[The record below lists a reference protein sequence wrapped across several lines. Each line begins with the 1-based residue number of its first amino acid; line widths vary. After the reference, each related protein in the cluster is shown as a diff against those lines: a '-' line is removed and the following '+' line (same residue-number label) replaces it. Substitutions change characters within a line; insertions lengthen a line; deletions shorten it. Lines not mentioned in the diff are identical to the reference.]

1 MNTVKTRKRPTWDV
15 ISDYRGVLMGISII
29 CIIIFHYVEDCG
41 IYHVHK
47 NGWVEF
53 FRNYITS
60 SSVDGFLFLSG
71 FGLYYAMKKH
81 PDISQFYKRRFTRI
95 LIPYFLIAIPALC
108 WNDFLFDKTGV
119 KAFFSD
125 LSFYSFFTRG
135 MSWFWYILLICFCY
149 LIFPFIFRA
158 IDKAPD
164 EESEQMRIINLFTFF
179 TMFTFVIRL
188 SNKELF
194 DNTNLALLRIPFFCL
209 GCFIGKYSYEKRSI
223 SGGTYG
229 LMLLS
234 LFAIQFRKGSKII
247 FARYSAAFLNISAC
261 ILIAILFSK
270 LKHFEKIHNWIK
282 KFFEWFGKYSL
293 ELYLAHVTVRGV
305 MRDYG
310 HPTCYGRN
318 ELIMVAISIVLALIV
333 NQLTKWIE
341 HFIH

>member
-1 MNTVKTRKRPTWDV
+1 M
-15 ISDYRGVLMGISII
+15 
-29 CIIIFHYVEDCG
+29 EDCG

-179 TMFTFVIRL
+179 TMITFVIRL

>member
-179 TMFTFVIRL
+179 TMITFVIRL

>member
-179 TMFTFVIRL
+179 TMITFVIRL

-341 HFIH
+341 HFEL

>member
-179 TMFTFVIRL
+179 TMITFVIRL

-270 LKHFEKIHNWIK
+270 LKHFGKIHNCIK

>member
-164 EESEQMRIINLFTFF
+164 EGSEQMRIINLFTFF
-179 TMFTFVIRL
+179 TMITFVIRL

-270 LKHFEKIHNWIK
+270 LKHFEKIHNCIK

>member
-179 TMFTFVIRL
+179 TVITFVIRL

>member
-179 TMFTFVIRL
+179 TMITFVIRL

-293 ELYLAHVTVRGV
+293 ELYRAHVTVRGV

>member
-179 TMFTFVIRL
+179 TMITFVIRL

-194 DNTNLALLRIPFFCL
+194 DNTNLALLHIPFFCL

-310 HPTCYGRN
+310 HLTCYGRN

>member
-60 SSVDGFLFLSG
+60 SSVDGG
-71 FGLYYAMKKH
+71 FFFSSLGLYYAMKKH

-179 TMFTFVIRL
+179 TMITFVIRL

>member
-15 ISDYRGVLMGISII
+15 ISDYRGILMGISII

-179 TMFTFVIRL
+179 TMITFVIRL

-270 LKHFEKIHNWIK
+270 LKHFGKIHNCIK

>member
-41 IYHVHK
+41 IYHVYK

-179 TMFTFVIRL
+179 TMITFVIRL

-270 LKHFEKIHNWIK
+270 LKHFGKIHNCIK

-318 ELIMVAISIVLALIV
+318 ELIMVAISIVLALS
-333 NQLTKWIE
+333 L
-341 HFIH
+341 IHI

>member
-1 MNTVKTRKRPTWDV
+1 
-15 ISDYRGVLMGISII
+15 
-29 CIIIFHYVEDCG
+29 
-41 IYHVHK
+41 
-47 NGWVEF
+47 
-53 FRNYITS
+53 
-60 SSVDGFLFLSG
+60 
-71 FGLYYAMKKH
+71 
-81 PDISQFYKRRFTRI
+81 
-95 LIPYFLIAIPALC
+95 
-108 WNDFLFDKTGV
+108 
-119 KAFFSD
+119 
-125 LSFYSFFTRG
+125 

-179 TMFTFVIRL
+179 TMITFVIRL

-318 ELIMVAISIVLALIV
+318 ELIMVAISIVLALIG

>member
-149 LIFPFIFRA
+149 LIFPFILRA

-179 TMFTFVIRL
+179 TMITFVIRL

-270 LKHFEKIHNWIK
+270 LKHFEKIHNCIK

>member
-158 IDKAPD
+158 IDKAPN

-179 TMFTFVIRL
+179 TMITFVIRL

-270 LKHFEKIHNWIK
+270 LKHFGKIHNCIK

>member
-179 TMFTFVIRL
+179 TMITFVIRL

-270 LKHFEKIHNWIK
+270 LKHFGKIHNWIK

>member
-29 CIIIFHYVEDCG
+29 CIIIFHYVGDCG

-179 TMFTFVIRL
+179 TMITFVIRL

-270 LKHFEKIHNWIK
+270 LKHFEKIHNCIK

>member
-1 MNTVKTRKRPTWDV
+1 
-15 ISDYRGVLMGISII
+15 
-29 CIIIFHYVEDCG
+29 
-41 IYHVHK
+41 
-47 NGWVEF
+47 
-53 FRNYITS
+53 
-60 SSVDGFLFLSG
+60 
-71 FGLYYAMKKH
+71 
-81 PDISQFYKRRFTRI
+81 
-95 LIPYFLIAIPALC
+95 
-108 WNDFLFDKTGV
+108 
-119 KAFFSD
+119 
-125 LSFYSFFTRG
+125 
-135 MSWFWYILLICFCY
+135 
-149 LIFPFIFRA
+149 
-158 IDKAPD
+158 
-164 EESEQMRIINLFTFF
+164 MRIINLFTFF
-179 TMFTFVIRL
+179 TMITFVIRL

-270 LKHFEKIHNWIK
+270 LKHFGKIHNCIK

>member
-95 LIPYFLIAIPALC
+95 LIPYFLIAIPVLC

-179 TMFTFVIRL
+179 TMITFVIRL

>member
-1 MNTVKTRKRPTWDV
+1 
-15 ISDYRGVLMGISII
+15 
-29 CIIIFHYVEDCG
+29 
-41 IYHVHK
+41 
-47 NGWVEF
+47 
-53 FRNYITS
+53 
-60 SSVDGFLFLSG
+60 
-71 FGLYYAMKKH
+71 
-81 PDISQFYKRRFTRI
+81 
-95 LIPYFLIAIPALC
+95 
-108 WNDFLFDKTGV
+108 
-119 KAFFSD
+119 
-125 LSFYSFFTRG
+125 
-135 MSWFWYILLICFCY
+135 
-149 LIFPFIFRA
+149 
-158 IDKAPD
+158 
-164 EESEQMRIINLFTFF
+164 MRIINLFTFF
-179 TMFTFVIRL
+179 TMITFVIRL

-270 LKHFEKIHNWIK
+270 LKHFEKIHNCIK

>member
-179 TMFTFVIRL
+179 TMITFVIRL

-270 LKHFEKIHNWIK
+270 LKHFGKIHNCIK

-318 ELIMVAISIVLALIV
+318 ELIMVAISMGLALIV

>member
-125 LSFYSFFTRG
+125 LSFCSFFTRG

-179 TMFTFVIRL
+179 TMITFVIRL

>member
-29 CIIIFHYVEDCG
+29 CIIIFHYVKDCG

-179 TMFTFVIRL
+179 TMITFVIRL

>member
-1 MNTVKTRKRPTWDV
+1 MTTAT
-15 ISDYRGVLMGISII
+15 
-29 CIIIFHYVEDCG
+29 
-41 IYHVHK
+41 YHVHK

-179 TMFTFVIRL
+179 TMITFVIRL

>member
-47 NGWVEF
+47 NGWEEF

-179 TMFTFVIRL
+179 TMITFVIRL

>member
-179 TMFTFVIRL
+179 TMITFVIRYPIKSCL
-188 SNKELF
+188 I
-194 DNTNLALLRIPFFCL
+194 IPIWPYYVFP
-209 GCFIGKYSYEKRSI
+209 
-223 SGGTYG
+223 
-229 LMLLS
+229 
-234 LFAIQFRKGSKII
+234 
-247 FARYSAAFLNISAC
+247 
-261 ILIAILFSK
+261 FS
-270 LKHFEKIHNWIK
+270 
-282 KFFEWFGKYSL
+282 
-293 ELYLAHVTVRGV
+293 V
-305 MRDYG
+305 
-310 HPTCYGRN
+310 
-318 ELIMVAISIVLALIV
+318 
-333 NQLTKWIE
+333 
-341 HFIH
+341 

>member
-81 PDISQFYKRRFTRI
+81 PDISQFYTRRFTRI

-179 TMFTFVIRL
+179 TMITFVIRL

>member
-95 LIPYFLIAIPALC
+95 LIPYFLIAIPVLC

-179 TMFTFVIRL
+179 TMITFVIRL

-270 LKHFEKIHNWIK
+270 LKHFGKIHNCIK

>member
-53 FRNYITS
+53 FRNYITG

-179 TMFTFVIRL
+179 TMITFVIRL

>member
-53 FRNYITS
+53 SRNYITS

-179 TMFTFVIRL
+179 TMITFVIRL

>member
-179 TMFTFVIRL
+179 TMITFVIRL

-270 LKHFEKIHNWIK
+270 LKHFEKIRNWIK

>member
-108 WNDFLFDKTGV
+108 WNDFLCDKTGV
-119 KAFFSD
+119 KACFSD
-125 LSFYSFFTRG
+125 LSFYSFVTRG

-179 TMFTFVIRL
+179 TMITFVIRL

-229 LMLLS
+229 LMLSS

>member
-1 MNTVKTRKRPTWDV
+1 M
-15 ISDYRGVLMGISII
+15 
-29 CIIIFHYVEDCG
+29 EDCG

-158 IDKAPD
+158 IDKAPN

-179 TMFTFVIRL
+179 TMITFVIRL

-270 LKHFEKIHNWIK
+270 LKHFGKIHNCIK

>member
-95 LIPYFLIAIPALC
+95 LIPYFLIATPALC

-179 TMFTFVIRL
+179 TMITFVIRL

-270 LKHFEKIHNWIK
+270 LKHFEKIHNCIK

>member
-158 IDKAPD
+158 IDKAPY

-179 TMFTFVIRL
+179 TMITFVIRL

-270 LKHFEKIHNWIK
+270 LKHFEKIHNCIK

>member
-179 TMFTFVIRL
+179 TMITFVIRL

-270 LKHFEKIHNWIK
+270 LKHFGKIHNCIK

-293 ELYLAHVTVRGV
+293 ELYLEHVTVRGV

>member
-95 LIPYFLIAIPALC
+95 LIPYFLIAITALC

-179 TMFTFVIRL
+179 TMITFVIRL

>member
-179 TMFTFVIRL
+179 TMITFVIRL

-318 ELIMVAISIVLALIV
+318 ELIMVAISIALALIV

>member
-164 EESEQMRIINLFTFF
+164 EESEQMRIINLFAFF
-179 TMFTFVIRL
+179 TMITFVIRL

-270 LKHFEKIHNWIK
+270 LKHFGKIHNCIK

>member
-179 TMFTFVIRL
+179 TMITFVIRL

-194 DNTNLALLRIPFFCL
+194 DNTNLPLLRIPFFCL